1 MNDLFSF
8 PVQLK
13 GVQEK
18 WARDPQLQPLSLS
31 VGKLVEK
38 LAPLLHRSI
47 FYLELS
53 DPKYLRGNS
62 RGGGV
67 GISFLQE
74 HSSWACSSQCKGWS
88 GTTCNQL
95 GPVGEAH
102 HRLTLRNVWASLTGL
117 R

>member
-62 RGGGV
+62 RGGGRGSHFFKNTASGGAPPSV
-67 GISFLQE
+67 RDGLGQPVTNWVL
-74 HSSWACSSQCKGWS
+74 WAKHTAG
-88 GTTCNQL
+88 
-95 GPVGEAH
+95 
-102 HRLTLRNVWASLTGL
+102 
-117 R
+117 